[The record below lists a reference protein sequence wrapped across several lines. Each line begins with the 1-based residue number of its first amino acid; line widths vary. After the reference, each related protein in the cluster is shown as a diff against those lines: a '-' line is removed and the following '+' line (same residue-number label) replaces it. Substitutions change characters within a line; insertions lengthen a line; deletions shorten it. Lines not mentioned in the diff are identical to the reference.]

1 MTSVAHSPG
10 TEGSQVVRPGSSRTR
25 TVAVT
30 TIFAVLLGVLA
41 YGVYGLW
48 ANSHQG
54 YVSGNPAK
62 WLPKQQLDGPVDR
75 TLVGTYAAPAITVA
89 GDDVRVH
96 TPTFS
101 AMAVVTGPSVPGEG
115 LSYQPRYL
123 TSTWTVHI
131 WDVKGHI
138 PLSAKDFD
146 TLDHSG
152 TAFRLHVPLGATM
165 PKSVSSGQQATFEL
179 RAVVPIGESLF
190 RWAPNGNNIVAKWD
204 NQVEND

>member
-1 MTSVAHSPG
+1 MAAVVHSPG
-10 TEGSQVVRPGSSRTR
+10 AERSRASRFGSGRTIAVSAML
-25 TVAVT
+25 VAL
-30 TIFAVLLGVLA
+30 FGMLG

-48 ANSHQG
+48 ANAHRG
-54 YVSGNPAK
+54 YVSANPAK
-62 WLPKQQLDGPVDR
+62 WLPKQQLAR
-75 TLVGTYAAPAITVA
+75 TAADHTLPGTYASPAITVA
-89 GDDVRVH
+89 GDDVRVK

-101 AMAVVTGPSVPGEG
+101 AFAVVTGPAVPGEG
-115 LSYQPRYL
+115 LSYQPQYI

-131 WDVKGHI
+131 WDVKGYI

-146 TLDHSG
+146 TIDYKG
-152 TAFRLHVPLGATM
+152 TEFHLHVPGGATM
-165 PKSVSSGQQATFEL
+165 ATSVSTGQQVTFQL